1 MKSSNLALGLLLAAV
16 SGLPALGQNYT
27 VTNLSLGGSWSSATG
42 MNASGQVAGVAG
54 LPNGHMHAFFWT
66 PAGGMIDLGT
76 LGGPDSMA
84 NGISNSGQVVG
95 WSHISPNINNA
106 PHAFSWT
113 QAGGMVDLGVLGGGR
128 YSQAFA
134 VNDLGQVVGWTDSN
148 FGSRAFLWTQSGGM
162 IDLGTLG
169 GFYSAAMVI
178 NASGQ
183 VAGYSDVPPGINGYD
198 AFSWTQSG
206 GMIDLGRLSGC
217 CASPTAINGSGQV
230 VGLGYLPNIPDRHAF
245 SWTQAAG
252 LVDLGTFGG
261 TSSDALGLNDSGQVV
276 GEAQTI
282 SGWRA
287 FLWTQA
293 GGMVNLGSL
302 GGDFSWAHKINGSGQ
317 VVGGSRTGYYY
328 EQHAF
333 SWTPGGGMVD
343 LQTRIP
349 TAPPGIH
356 LDDAYLINDK
366 GLIVAESNVGAVV
379 LGAIS
384 EAPVVGAISA
394 NDPVAK
400 GSPVSVSAAFRDAD
414 TSATHTAVW
423 SWGDGSSSSPGVV
436 SETAGSGNASG
447 SHAYSAAGVYTVSL
461 KITDS
466 AGLSAQISRDVV
478 VYDAS
483 AGYVTGGGWFI
494 SPMGAFKQDV
504 TLIGRATFGFVSKY
518 QKGATVP
525 TGNTEFQFQAANL
538 NFHSDQYDWLVVAGA
553 RAQYKGTGTINGQGS
568 YKFLLTAIDGD
579 INGKPGQDRF
589 RIKIWYYDSNFQQDV
604 VVYDNQIDSNTE
616 GGLTDGTLLGGGSI
630 VIHQ

>member
-1 MKSSNLALGLLLAAV
+1 
-16 SGLPALGQNYT
+16 
-27 VTNLSLGGSWSSATG
+27 
-42 MNASGQVAGVAG
+42 
-54 LPNGHMHAFFWT
+54 
-66 PAGGMIDLGT
+66 
-76 LGGPDSMA
+76 
-84 NGISNSGQVVG
+84 
-95 WSHISPNINNA
+95 
-106 PHAFSWT
+106 
-113 QAGGMVDLGVLGGGR
+113 
-128 YSQAFA
+128 
-134 VNDLGQVVGWTDSN
+134 
-148 FGSRAFLWTQSGGM
+148 
-162 IDLGTLG
+162 
-169 GFYSAAMVI
+169 
-178 NASGQ
+178 
-183 VAGYSDVPPGINGYD
+183 
-198 AFSWTQSG
+198 
-206 GMIDLGRLSGC
+206 
-217 CASPTAINGSGQV
+217 
-230 VGLGYLPNIPDRHAF
+230 
-245 SWTQAAG
+245 
-252 LVDLGTFGG
+252 
-261 TSSDALGLNDSGQVV
+261 
-276 GEAQTI
+276 
-282 SGWRA
+282 
-287 FLWTQA
+287 
-293 GGMVNLGSL
+293 
-302 GGDFSWAHKINGSGQ
+302 
-317 VVGGSRTGYYY
+317 
-328 EQHAF
+328 
-333 SWTPGGGMVD
+333 MVD

-478 VYDAS
+478 VYDDS
-483 AGYVTGGGWFI
+483 AGYVTGGGWFM
-494 SPMGAFKQDV
+494 SPMGAFKQDF